1 MSVYSI
7 WECRFPAETAE
18 EGIRVTKAIWRD
30 MLSFEGYLAHEIIQ
44 DLEKP
49 GHLFVVSRW
58 ASREAANAAMSYA
71 SHPNA
76 KRADQLVSEPRR
88 RTVGAP
94 LYSMTRAIEFFH
106 D

>member
-7 WECRFPAETAE
+7 WESRFPPEAAE
-18 EGIRVTKAIWRD
+18 EGMRVTKAIWRD
-30 MLSFEGYLAHEIIQ
+30 MLAFDGYLAHELIQ
-44 DLEKP
+44 DLDQP

-58 ASREAANAAMSYA
+58 ASREAADAAMSYV

-76 KRADQLVSEPRR
+76 RRAEQLVSEPRR

-94 LYSMTRAIEFFH
+94 A
-106 D
+106 

>member
-7 WECRFPAETAE
+7 WESRFPPETAE

-30 MLSFEGYLAHEIIQ
+30 MLSFDGYLAHELIQ
-44 DLEKP
+44 DLDQP

-58 ASREAANAAMSYA
+58 ASREAADAAMSYA
-71 SHPNA
+71 LHPNA
-76 KRADQLVSEPRR
+76 KRAEQLVSERRR

-94 LYSMTRAIEFFH
+94 L
-106 D
+106 